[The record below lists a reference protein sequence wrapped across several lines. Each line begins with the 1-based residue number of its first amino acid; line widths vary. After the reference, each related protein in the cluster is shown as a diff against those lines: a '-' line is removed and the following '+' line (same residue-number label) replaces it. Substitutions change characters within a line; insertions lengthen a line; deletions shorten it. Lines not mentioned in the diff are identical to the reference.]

1 MELRQLRAFYTIA
14 QVNNFT
20 HAAEILGYAQ
30 PSITTQI
37 QLLEEELG
45 AKLFE
50 RIGRKVILTNEG
62 NSFLHYATEILRLA
76 EESATLFTATN
87 QPRGSLTIGAGE
99 SLTIHRLAPLLQ
111 EYRTRYPQVEIILKT
126 GSSKDFQWWLKNNS
140 IDVAFILGPELDQSE
155 LITQQLTLESAVAI
169 VSSTHPLATK
179 KKISPQDLNDETLIL
194 SERGC
199 NYRTLL
205 DNIIREA
212 SLHPASIME
221 SSSFTIMKQFVA
233 NGFGIAFLPLF
244 AVEQELQNNQLTV
257 LHWMGPEFSMPIQ
270 VCHHKEK
277 WLSSPLSAFL
287 TLVNETFGIE
297 SKKSI

>member
-76 EESATLFTATN
+76 EESAALFTATN

-99 SLTIHRLAPLLQ
+99 SLTLNRLAPLLQ

-126 GSSKDFQWWLKNNS
+126 GSSKEFQWWLKNNS
-140 IDVAFILGPELDQSE
+140 IDVAFIVGPELDQSE
-155 LITQQLTLESAVAI
+155 LIAQQLTLESAVVI
-169 VSSTHPLATK
+169 VNSAHPLATK
-179 KKISPQDLNDETLIL
+179 KKISTQDLNGETLIL

-244 AVEQELQNNQLTV
+244 AVEQELQNNQLTA
-257 LHWMGPEFSMPIQ
+257 LHWMGPDFSMPIQ
-270 VCHHKEK
+270 ICHHKEK